1 LAIHGIFKRRLKSAH
16 DEVLRKGERK
26 NMSATGTKRAT
37 AATLET
43 VAELFGARP
52 SVGKTEAKTAW
63 KVALECLLAVWA
75 VFTVEM
81 AILTIALLVPGHL
94 GLSDLLQALGNL
106 LPPDFP
112 FFTT

>member
-1 LAIHGIFKRRLKSAH
+1 
-16 DEVLRKGERK
+16 
-26 NMSATGTKRAT
+26 MSATETKKAT

-43 VAELFGARP
+43 VAELFGARR
-52 SVGKTEAKTAW
+52 SVGKTEAKPAW
-63 KVALECLLAVWA
+63 KVALECLLVVWA
-75 VFTVEM
+75 VFSVAM
-81 AILTIALLVPGHL
+81 AILIIALFVPGHL